1 MLYYLKTNISND
13 SVGRAEECDSG
24 KASIQPEPFHSYHY
38 GQMCFAREELFLA
51 DASAE
56 FC

>member
-1 MLYYLKTNISND
+1 MLYYLKTNICND